1 MRQVLSKCMLA
12 ALPGSRVCVLSPV
25 TPFWV
30 TVAQWRVSGTVEVAV
45 PVFPCVTFSASL
57 ANTAGLPD
65 SATVRLPLRPAATE
79 TQR

>member
-1 MRQVLSKCMLA
+1 MRQVLNKCTLA
-12 ALPGSRVCVLSPV
+12 ALLASRVCVLSPV

-45 PVFPCVTFSASL
+45 PVFLCVTFSAGL

-65 SATVRLPLRPAATE
+65 SATVRPPLRPAATE